1 MNELEQQ
8 KQINKGMMLGLMG
21 VIVFSLTL
29 PVTRLIVPYFDPI
42 FIGLARSVIAAMAA
56 TLILLAFK
64 QSFPSKKQIIQ
75 LLLTAI
81 GVIVGFPILTAYGMQ
96 TVPAS
101 HGSVVIGLLP
111 LLTAVIAVFISN
123 ERPSIGFWVAASIG
137 AILVVIYSLLQGGM
151 ELHIGDVYLVGAS
164 FLGAWGYAMGGK
176 VAQDMGGWQ
185 VICWVNIV
193 GLPVSLVGTLWL
205 MPESFSTIPTVAWI
219 GLLYLALISQLFGF
233 FFWYKGLVL
242 GGIARVSQTQLLQPF
257 FSIIAS
263 IYILGEQVSLRTY
276 IFAIAVVV
284 AIAITRKMAVKTN

>member
-1 MNELEQQ
+1 MSKLTEQ
-8 KQINKGMMLGLMG
+8 KQINKGMLLGLIG
-21 VIVFSLTL
+21 VILFSLTL
-29 PVTRLIVPYFDPI
+29 PITRLIIPYFDPV
-42 FIGLARSVIAAMAA
+42 FIGLARSVIAAVVAA
-56 TLILLAFK
+56 IILLSFK
-64 QSFPSKKQIIQ
+64 QHFPSKKQTIQ

-81 GVIVGFPILTAYGMQ
+81 GIIAGFPILSAFGMQ

-123 ERPSIGFWVAASIG
+123 ERPSIGFWIAASIG

-164 FLGAWGYAMGGK
+164 FLGAWGYAMGSK
-176 VAQDMGGWQ
+176 VSQEMGGWQ

-193 GLPVSLVGTLWL
+193 GLPFSLAGFLLL
-205 MPESFSTIPTVAWI
+205 MPESFTAIPNIGWA

-242 GGIARVSQTQLLQPF
+242 GGTAHVSQTQLLQPF
-257 FSIIAS
+257 FSILAS
-263 IYILGEQVSLRTY
+263 IYILGEQIYLRTY
-276 IFAIAVVV
+276 LFAITVVIAIAV
-284 AIAITRKMAVKTN
+284 TRKMAVKN